1 MGSVPGFRAAGLHA
15 VDVRATLNDRSVTAI
30 RFDPVDSF
38 MNFAPGAWK
47 YAILPLLAAPFA
59 IFVSVTASL
68 VALAV
73 GAGTLAFFRDPERT
87 PPPTGVVSPADGTV
101 SVLREEGDRV
111 RLGVFMNVW
120 HVHVV
125 RAPFAGRVTDVE
137 HIAGANRP
145 AFSKESDRNERVHVR
160 LETDSPNLPAT
171 GGESATAADGDG
183 ESEAAETPTA
193 SPAEPD
199 SDAEV
204 TLIAGAFARR
214 IHPYAER
221 GDGLER
227 GDRIG
232 HIAFGSRVDLLF
244 PPAVD
249 IEDIAV
255 ETGDSMTA
263 GETVVLESPAGTGL
277 DDGRA

>member
-1 MGSVPGFRAAGLHA
+1 
-15 VDVRATLNDRSVTAI
+15 
-30 RFDPVDSF
+30 

-47 YAILPLLAAPFA
+47 YAALPLLAAPFA
-59 IFVSVTASL
+59 FVFSVTASIL
-68 VALAV
+68 AIAL

-87 PPPTGVVSPADGTV
+87 PPPTGVVSPADGNV

-125 RAPFAGRVTDVE
+125 RAPFAATVTDVE
-137 HIAGANRP
+137 HVSGANRP
-145 AFSKESDRNERVHVR
+145 AFSKDSDRNERVHVR
-160 LETDSPNLPAT
+160 CETESSNLPAS
-171 GGESATAADGDG
+171 ESSEGVGNGSGDDDL
-183 ESEAAETPTA
+183 AAEDPHA
-193 SPAEPD
+193 KADQPPSN
-199 SDAEV
+199 AEV

-221 GDGLER
+221 GDDLER

-244 PPAVD
+244 PPEVAL
-249 IEDIAV
+249 EDIDV
-255 ETGDSMTA
+255 EIGDAMTA
-263 GETVVLESPAGTGL
+263 GETVVLEAPADAAIDLGAGSDFDVGGL
-277 DDGRA
+277 EDERDESSA

>member
-1 MGSVPGFRAAGLHA
+1 MK
-15 VDVRATLNDRSVTAI
+15 
-30 RFDPVDSF
+30 
-38 MNFAPGAWK
+38 FAPGAWK

-59 IFVSVTASL
+59 FIISVTASL

-73 GAGTLAFFRDPERT
+73 GVGTLAFFRDPDRT

-125 RAPFAGRVTDVE
+125 RAPFAGRVTEVE
-137 HIAGANRP
+137 HVPGANRP

-160 LETDSPNLPAT
+160 LETDSPNLPAAGDERDET
-171 GGESATAADGDG
+171 IADDGGESVADDA
-183 ESEAAETPTA
+183 STP
-193 SPAEPD
+193 PAE
-199 SDAEV
+199 SVGDAEV

-214 IHPYAER
+214 IHPYLER
-221 GDGLER
+221 DDAVER

-249 IEDIAV
+249 LADVAV
-255 ETGDSMTA
+255 DVGDSMTA
-263 GETVVLESPAGTGL
+263 GETVVLESPAGDPDGVFDL
-277 DDGRA
+277 ASGPDGREE

>member
-1 MGSVPGFRAAGLHA
+1 
-15 VDVRATLNDRSVTAI
+15 
-30 RFDPVDSF
+30 

-59 IFVSVTASL
+59 IFISVTASL

-73 GAGTLAFFRDPERT
+73 GAGTLAFFRDPDRT

-137 HIAGANRP
+137 HVSGANRP
-145 AFSKESDRNERVHVR
+145 AFSKESDRNERVHLR
-160 LETDSPNLPAT
+160 LETDSSNLP
-171 GGESATAADGDG
+171 STADTDDAVN
-183 ESEAAETPTA
+183 A
-193 SPAEPD
+193 SHPDEPD

-214 IHPYAER
+214 IHPYTER
-221 GDGLER
+221 GDEVAR

-249 IEDIAV
+249 HEDVAV
-255 ETGDSMTA
+255 GIGDSMTA
-263 GETVVLESPAGTGL
+263 GETVVLESSA
-277 DDGRA
+277 DDFSGGFDIETDGGPDTDDRNE